1 MTVAAAEKK
10 NTAETNEESVE
21 NTQAVENTKVFEIQI
36 PVQTEKME
44 VISADAIVTE
54 HIAKEA
60 EETENSEKEATKEKE
75 VTKAEKESKE
85 SKEKKES
92 KESKESKK
100 KKESKESKKQ
110 KETKQKKQKKTGKK
124 KHTQKKRGA
133 VKAQKKKVYY
143 SNADLRMM
151 SAIIYCEAGAE
162 SYAGK
167 LGVGI
172 VIMNRKASSS
182 FPNSVRGVVYERGQ
196 FSPSWNGTL
205 SRALARYDA
214 GHFNSANERA
224 CVKAAKE
231 VLSGRRNVVVH
242 GREYNMRSFHFF
254 SRYVSGARL
263 SIGGHQFK

>member
-1 MTVAAAEKK
+1 MKSRRVLIALLMLMVLSCTGYMTVAAAEKK

-60 EETENSEKEATKEKE
+60 EDTESSEKEAAKE
-75 VTKAEKESKE
+75 EKESKG
-85 SKEKKES
+85 KKEP
-92 KESKESKK
+92 
-100 KKESKESKKQ
+100 KESKKQ
-110 KETKQKKQKKTGKK
+110 KETRQKKKKKTGKK

-133 VKAQKKKVYY
+133 VKAQKKKVSY

-214 GHFNSANERA
+214 GHFNSVNERA
-224 CVKAAKE
+224 CIKAAKE